1 MNGTIPIKTTYK
13 AGPDELRAAVTYLV
27 LHTPPDM
34 SRDEYGFRKEMIT
47 LKHVKQQ
54 LTSMYHGH
62 GWRFADLDNA
72 TLGMREPDERELQR
86 IERVLAAITAELSES
101 LAS

>member
-1 MNGTIPIKTTYK
+1 MNGTIPIKTTYT
-13 AGPDELRAAVTYLV
+13 AGPDELRVAVTYLV

-34 SRDEYGFRKEMIT
+34 SRDEYGFLKEMIT

-54 LTSMYHGH
+54 LASMYRGH
-62 GWRFADLDNA
+62 GWRFAHLDNA
-72 TLGMREPDERELQR
+72 TLGMREPVGRERER